1 MKLFLF
7 FDPLVDD
14 TSFKRFVLQEVKL
27 INIRTQIITTAKF
40 AVELVPSAII
50 LNADGTMER
59 FDNVDIQQIEI
70 IYNDFIQRI
79 SCSK

>member
-14 TSFKRFVLQEVKL
+14 TSFKRFLAQEVKL